1 MYLYL
6 LGICILMGWIF
17 VDVFIFAWYL
27 YCDGLDTNLPHNVD
41 KSMADKRPLA
51 FFASLG
57 SLLPL

>member
-27 YCDGLDTNLPHNVD
+27 YCDGLDTFAVD
-41 KSMADKRPLA
+41 KDVWWEVGKVG
-51 FFASLG
+51 ASLRRNF
-57 SLLPL
+57 